1 MMMMLS
7 ARSTAGRG
15 FARCLSKH
23 KAAFFST
30 AAVSD
35 GHDSPI
41 TNTNVNQ
48 LLFQPTE
55 EHAAL
60 RDMLRS
66 FVRDQVEPQAND
78 FNEREAFHVD
88 LFRQLADL
96 GVMGLT
102 VPEECTYGVMM
113 ILTEQNKKQQK
124 QKTKSSSLFR

>member
-1 MMMMLS
+1 MLS

-41 TNTNVNQ
+41 TNTNLNQ

-55 EHAAL
+55 EHSAL

-88 LFRQLADL
+88 LFRQLGEL